1 MTPNQEN
8 SGGVCETPAAESG
21 VQVQAHGVTV
31 GETRGVE
38 LENLHGAPQALQA
51 AQHQRQHP
59 SGGTAVIAAPAA
71 PQVAPWQGIPQELR
85 ERAQWDNIPEE
96 LRYTPKW
103 CIAGPD
109 KAPYSTSGHRASVT
123 NPATWADFYSAA
135 TTAATWGADAGVGF
149 VLSEE
154 DPFTCIDL
162 DVKPHTTQE
171 GLDRYWQI
179 IQYFNSYTEF
189 SRSGKGI
196 HIWIKGNVGLGA
208 RREGV
213 EVYSQARYIICTGNP
228 IPGFDKP
235 IEARQEELD
244 RMLEGI
250 RRGAASQET
259 VLVEVQTDITDDEL
273 WSRAS
278 TAGNAEKFLALFNVG
293 DWAGLGYPSQSEADL
308 SLMSMLCFYS
318 KSNDQC
324 RRVFRFSA
332 LGKRDKAMKNDTY
345 LNRTLRIVRGRQN
358 DENEREASVRASSAE
373 LMQQSQVTSFSQ
385 PGSIY
390 GHGEPPKVAA
400 SAGAA
405 QNVTEGKYP
414 WPPGFAGQL
423 ARFVYH
429 SSYLPVREVAIAS
442 TLGLLAGV
450 CGRAFTI
457 SGKSTSLYIILVA
470 RSAIG
475 KDAMHDAIPK
485 LINMAQ
491 VPTAERFINASNFAS
506 GPALHKAILKQ
517 PGFLNLQGEFG
528 HTLKRMASLRDGPMV
543 ELRKVLT
550 DAFAKTKL
558 EGKSYSD
565 SEKTMPGVDWPALSF
580 LGETTPG
587 TFYEALSHD
596 MLADGFMSRFLVITH
611 EGERPSTNEAR
622 GLALEPQALAQW
634 RAIVSRAIPYQ
645 QTINM
650 PPPIEVQFATDDA
663 YETLKKFEVKCGVSV
678 NASGDDESRRQMWN
692 RAHLK
697 ALQIAALL
705 ACADNVDFPKIDL
718 EHATWA
724 VTIVGND
731 IEAFSAKLNSG
742 DIGGDD
748 HSRETKLLSLMKNYA
763 KAQPARSYEV
773 PPAMHQ
779 QGVIP
784 RRYFQMNVSK
794 VSAFCNH
801 KLGTAAAL
809 DLTIRSMID
818 NGYLVDV
825 AKGKMVPEWGPQG
838 KCYYI
843 AHLPT

>member
-8 SGGVCETPAAESG
+8 SGGVCETPAAEIG

-31 GETRGVE
+31 GETRGME
-38 LENLHGAPQALQA
+38 LENLHGIPQALQA

-59 SGGTAVIAAPAA
+59 SGGTVANAAPAA
-71 PQVAPWQGIPQELR
+71 QQPAQWQRIPQGLR
-85 ERAQWDNIPEE
+85 ERAQW
-96 LRYTPKW
+96 
-103 CIAGPD
+103 CVAGAD
-109 KAPYSTSGHRASVT
+109 KRPLTVSGGAASVT
-123 NPATWADFYSAA
+123 DPTTWDSF
-135 TTAATWGADAGVGF
+135 DAVCAYALDHDLHIGY
-149 VLSEE
+149 VLTGD
-154 DPFTCIDL
+154 DPYTCIDL
-162 DVKPHTTQE
+162 DVKETTTPEQ
-171 GLDRYWQI
+171 LAKFWAI
-179 IQYFNSYTEF
+179 IQHFNSYTEF
-189 SRSGKGI
+189 SRSGKGV
-196 HIWIKGNVGLGA
+196 HIWVKGTVGPGA
-208 RREGV
+208 RSNSGV
-213 EVYSQARYIICTGNP
+213 EAYSQSRFIICTGNP
-228 IPGFDKP
+228 IPGYNKS
-235 IEARQEELD
+235 IEHRQDEID
-244 RMLEGI
+244 VMVADI
-250 RRGAASQET
+250 RAGQAAAGAQDT
-259 VLVEVQTDITDDEL
+259 VLDEQDAQLTDDEL

-293 DWAGLGYPSQSEADL
+293 DWERLGYPSQSEADL
-308 SLMSMLCFYS
+308 SLLSMLCFYS

-324 RRVFRFSA
+324 RRVFRYSA
-332 LGKRDKAMKNDTY
+332 LGKRLKAVKNDAY

-358 DENEREASVRASSAE
+358 SENEREASIRASSAE
-373 LMQQSQVTSFSQ
+373 LVQQSQVTSFAQ
-385 PGSIY
+385 PSKICA
-390 GHGEPPKVAA
+390 HVEPPQVAA
-400 SAGAA
+400 SAGEV
-405 QNVTEGKYP
+405 QNVAEEKYP
-414 WPPGFAGQL
+414 WPPGFAGHL

-491 VPTAERFINASNFAS
+491 VPMAERFINASNFAS

-528 HTLKRMASLRDGPMV
+528 HTLRRMANLRDTPMV

-622 GLALEPQALAQW
+622 GLVLEPQALAQW
-634 RAIVSRAIPYQ
+634 RAIVTRAIPYQ

-650 PPPIEVQFATDDA
+650 PLPIEVQFSTVDA
-663 YETLKKFEVKCGVSV
+663 YDKLKEFEVKCGVAV
-678 NASGDDESRRQMWN
+678 NASGDDESKRQMWN

-705 ACADNVDFPKIDL
+705 ACADNEASPKIDL

-724 VTIVGND
+724 VTIVRND

-748 HSRETKLLSLMKNYA
+748 HSRETKLLSLMKSYA
-763 KAQPARSYEV
+763 KTQPAQSYKI

-779 QGVIP
+779 KGLIP
-784 RRYFQMNVSK
+784 RRYFQMNISK

-801 KLGTAAAL
+801 KFGTAVAL

-818 NGYLVDV
+818 NGYLVEV
-825 AKGKMVPEWGPQG
+825 AKDKMALEWGAQG